1 MNQKL
6 PLLIQEKLD
15 FYVWFHRQKEVIKG
29 YHVKCHVGSYNIG
42 EILYIYIDKWNHH
55 WLSIPMYEN
64 SVYPVY
70 KLYGCKE
77 AYITDWASSCYKLS
91 KYYHYTSAMNH
102 PTAFRMK

>member
-1 MNQKL
+1 
-6 PLLIQEKLD
+6 
-15 FYVWFHRQKEVIKG
+15 
-29 YHVKCHVGSYNIG
+29 
-42 EILYIYIDKWNHH
+42 
-55 WLSIPMYEN
+55 MYEN